1 MVPSDNP
8 NELQFIPLLEKF
20 ANLINFDQRQVLSV
34 KLPQEMLEPII
45 EKVPKKKKKVA
56 KKKKTKKTENMV
68 EQNNE
73 GDYSP
78 LAQNLRL
85 EGLA

>member
-45 EKVPKKKKKVA
+45 EKVPKKKKKVVPA
-56 KKKKTKKTENMV
+56 PAEPKKVKKTR
-68 EQNNE
+68 
-73 GDYSP
+73 P
-78 LAQNLRL
+78 
-85 EGLA
+85 